1 MVCCP
6 LLEHTSDT
14 WMVCFRV
21 EIRRV
26 WAMTGNCEWFF
37 WCVKPLTSFLMN
49 TLEKILLRTDGM
61 TQKRPYES
69 KREQRWLRTEG
80 IWNQSELTKSGIS
93 GLIFS
98 VNKTNVDAT
107 VAWGTVGSGSL
118 EWKEIHSQKFQAQQ
132 GRWKRGPLIAT
143 CRVDV
148 NISFMLHNH
157 MLTTEL
163 N

>member
-1 MVCCP
+1 MLPASRTYFGYVNG
-6 LLEHTSDT
+6 LLPCWNSACLSYDRKL
-14 WMVCFRV
+14 WV
-21 EIRRV
+21 I
-26 WAMTGNCEWFF
+26 F